1 MGATL
6 LQEPDEAMTRMML
19 ALLTIMLVALPATA
33 QQEVTVSRDGDK
45 IVVSLA
51 DGTSRVVH
59 IDHDA
64 VFQLL
69 IRDGEIEVI
78 EQPSQRRILALAHR
92 GGEGSE
98 ESVDIELGSVLEQL
112 PDLIRDRIEG
122 IAFPR
127 VRVEVDMPTEL
138 RREIA
143 QAERESRHLALLL
156 RRAVREG
163 DTAAAQ
169 RLRTEL
175 TEVLQ
180 ETFALHQQAR
190 EVRLTAIRERQEQLA
205 REAEELA
212 VELET
217 REQLRGEIIER
228 RRQEL
233 TEERAE
239 TDW

>member
-1 MGATL
+1 
-6 LQEPDEAMTRMML
+6 MTRL
-19 ALLTIMLVALPATA
+19 ILSVLIFMLVALPATA
-33 QQEVTVSRDGDK
+33 QQEVTLSRDGDA

-64 VFQLL
+64 VFQLV
-69 IRDGEIEVI
+69 IRGGEVEVI
-78 EQPSQRRILALAHR
+78 EQPSQRRIVALAHR
-92 GGEGSE
+92 GGEGIGDA
-98 ESVDIELGSVLEQL
+98 VDIELGSVLEQL

-143 QAERESRHLALLL
+143 QAERESRQLALQL

-163 DTAAAQ
+163 DRAAAQ

-180 ETFALHQQAR
+180 ETFDLHQQAR
-190 EVRLTAIRERQEQLA
+190 EVRLEAIRERQEQLA
-205 REAEELA
+205 REASELA
-212 VELET
+212 AELDT
-217 REQLRGEIIER
+217 REQRRNEIIER